1 MLFVGFVK
9 IFTAMMNA
17 YSISLLVYIQENLTL
32 RRGGVGSFK
41 TMRAFVPF
49 SVIPV
54 AVSLQ
59 KPSFLC
65 FLLVSHQ
72 GSKYAIVDSTGLS
85 LWSLECGKFVAHG
98 REGLRRQ
105 TRRFGCA
112 LSTAADP
119 GGRSRPLCSSWP

>member
-1 MLFVGFVK
+1 MATRVSNTRQTGLKPLKTRKEKHNVEILKVK
-9 IFTAMMNA
+9 AKWKNIDG
-17 YSISLLVYIQENLTL
+17 YDEYPSISLLVYIQANLTL

-72 GSKYAIVDSTGLS
+72 GSKYAI
-85 LWSLECGKFVAHG
+85 
-98 REGLRRQ
+98 
-105 TRRFGCA
+105 
-112 LSTAADP
+112 
-119 GGRSRPLCSSWP
+119 

>member
-1 MLFVGFVK
+1 MATRVSNTHPPNGPQATQNQKRETQRRNLEGQK
-9 IFTAMMNA
+9 SIICKKNIDG
-17 YSISLLVYIQENLTL
+17 YDEYPSISLLVYIQENLTL

-72 GSKYAIVDSTGLS
+72 GSKYAI
-85 LWSLECGKFVAHG
+85 
-98 REGLRRQ
+98 
-105 TRRFGCA
+105 
-112 LSTAADP
+112 
-119 GGRSRPLCSSWP
+119 